1 MPDDE
6 GSPSVHPQQ
15 PTQQITQQPIQHV
28 TNVTTVN
35 NTIVHK
41 NETLARGKN
50 EATKGKGAKRQESE
64 QATATKK
71 STPGKL

>member
-28 TNVTTVN
+28 TNITTVN
-35 NTIVHK
+35 NTVVHK
-41 NETLARGKN
+41 NETRGKN
-50 EATKGKGAKRQESE
+50 EAIKGNGAKRQESE
-64 QATATKK
+64 QAKATKK